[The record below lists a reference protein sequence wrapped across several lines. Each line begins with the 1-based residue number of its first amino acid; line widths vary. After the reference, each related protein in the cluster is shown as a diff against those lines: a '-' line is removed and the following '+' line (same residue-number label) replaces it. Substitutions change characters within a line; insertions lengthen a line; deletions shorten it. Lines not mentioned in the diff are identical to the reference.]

1 MAGVRGLAEGWMSL
15 CSPNAHTRL
24 GRGRRMIAPA
34 QATVKPHDLSLA
46 WLRKLDPSWA
56 SSERTFE
63 QCVSPSPTATAAT
76 GSCTPRKSQEAIDRL
91 LGEGTSELGR
101 NFSGRCSSKR
111 ARWGNPPLA
120 HLQTANEGK
129 RGRMQSFDRQRR
141 GNEADL
147 ARTYGRFLLTLD
159 RLPWQ
164 RIYMPQTFLQS
175 GQHAPP

>member
-1 MAGVRGLAEGWMSL
+1 VSPRGGCLA
-15 CSPNAHTRL
+15 NAHTRL

-46 WLRKLDPSWA
+46 WLRKLDPFWT

-76 GSCTPRKSQEAIDRL
+76 GSCTLASRRRQSTAFSGKERASL
-91 LGEGTSELGR
+91 EGTFQGGACPRAHDGATHPWLVY
-101 NFSGRCSSKR
+101 KR
-111 ARWGNPPLA
+111 RVKG
-120 HLQTANEGK
+120 

-147 ARTYGRFLLTLD
+147 
-159 RLPWQ
+159 
-164 RIYMPQTFLQS
+164 
-175 GQHAPP
+175 

>member
-63 QCVSPSPTATAAT
+63 QCVSPSPPGKRARLGAPRVGRVRMATAAT

-129 RGRMQSFDRQRR
+129 EEECNRSIGSVGEMRRTLPGRMVAFC
-141 GNEADL
+141 
-147 ARTYGRFLLTLD
+147 
-159 RLPWQ
+159 
-164 RIYMPQTFLQS
+164 
-175 GQHAPP
+175 